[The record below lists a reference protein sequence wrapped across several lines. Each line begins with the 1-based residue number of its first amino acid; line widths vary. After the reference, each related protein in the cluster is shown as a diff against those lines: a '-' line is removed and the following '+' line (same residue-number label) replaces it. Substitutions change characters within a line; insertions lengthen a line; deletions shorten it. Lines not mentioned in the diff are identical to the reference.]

1 MKTLNTNRHN
11 YVHWF
16 KKKKISMQFMKF
28 LDMTLTSAS
37 GVRVVTAGEKAGS
50 QFLMEGS
57 STCNNDL

>member
-1 MKTLNTNRHN
+1 MYTG
-11 YVHWF
+11 V
-16 KKKKISMQFMKF
+16 KKNSMQFMKF

-37 GVRVVTAGEKAGS
+37 GVREVTAGEKAGS